1 METPNTLAVVPAPE
15 PAVLES
21 AIPAPPVAPPAR
33 PSAAARAA
41 DRLARLQEQLKA
53 AKQQER
59 AALDRQ
65 AAIVGHALIAAM
77 RADARVRGVVVDVL
91 RRTVTRPADRA
102 EIAPLLIEAVP

>member
-15 PAVLES
+15 PAAREP
-21 AIPAPPVAPPAR
+21 AAPAAPAPLPPR
-33 PSAAARAA
+33 LSAAARAA

-77 RADARVRGVVVDVL
+77 RADAGVHGVVVDVL

-102 EIAPLLIEAVP
+102 EIAPLLIEAAP